1 MQNEDDGD
9 TPATQAK
16 RRYRKPEV
24 TRVPLKPEEAVLG
37 ACKSAGVGGPVDS
50 DCMNLGCS
58 SIGS

>member
-1 MQNEDDGD
+1 VDNDDD
-9 TPATQAK
+9 TPEDKPRQ
-16 RRYRKPEV
+16 RYRKPEV

-37 ACKSAGVGGPVDS
+37 ACKSAGVAGPVDS